1 MQSMKSEPNLTLV
14 RQIVI
19 RVQHYFF
26 NPNFKSQ
33 ELSFKNNCLRIFCKN
48 EVISS

>member
-19 RVQHYFF
+19 RIQHYLL

-33 ELSFKNNCLRIFCKN
+33 E
-48 EVISS
+48 